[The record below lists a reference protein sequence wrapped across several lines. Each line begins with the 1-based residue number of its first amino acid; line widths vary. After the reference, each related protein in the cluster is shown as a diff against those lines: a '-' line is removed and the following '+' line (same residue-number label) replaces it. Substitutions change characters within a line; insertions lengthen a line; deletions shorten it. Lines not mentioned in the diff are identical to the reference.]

1 MSNDRSSI
9 AGPGEYPVLE
19 PTEALAEDPDATT
32 PPDQISLP
40 NPQEAR
46 DVEREVE
53 SPTPPARLNTQNL
66 EKPQEEIGSALED
79 FPFPHPENP
88 EKRQFQARQYLMFD
102 ENDFLGSSRHD
113 WMRFV
118 KFCWWKGSRSSTK
131 MDKIKCSSWFA
142 NVLYNCSR
150 PAPLKPPRL

>member
-102 ENDFLGSSRHD
+102 ENDFPGVVATRLDEIR
-113 WMRFV
+113 
-118 KFCWWKGSRSSTK
+118 
-131 MDKIKCSSWFA
+131 KILLVERKQVF
-142 NVLYNCSR
+142 NQNG
-150 PAPLKPPRL
+150 